1 MKTMCR
7 LWIRFALCLLA
18 FPLILSSCKKEDATP
33 APQPGKYEDGFFI
46 INEGWYG
53 HETGTVYFYDRK
65 GDSLRANI
73 YQVEN
78 PDKALGTITSTLQYA
93 TIFNN
98 KMYMVVKVG
107 GPLVTVDPFTMKEIS
122 RIEPLPGNNGVSFL
136 GTSETQGLLGTTNG
150 LYLLGLSPLTLGA
163 KVTELTGAIGDM
175 VKTNTYTFVASQRNG
190 LVVLNNNTF
199 STVKSFASVQMGP
212 VVSGDGNSVWAIASN
227 NLLKINTQT
236 LVADTVKLAFNAV
249 SPYGAWRSTA
259 MTTST
264 KENAV
269 FFAENKSFTGA
280 TKIYKY
286 LPGNTASA
294 ITPFITLPEGQYC
307 YGKAVAYNKTAD
319 ELIVTTLNGAYT
331 GSTNRVLFYDAT
343 AGTLKKTLTYEGWHF
358 PAMPV
363 FY

>member
-1 MKTMCR
+1 MKTMFRSWSR
-7 LWIRFALCLLA
+7 LALCLFAIPVLL
-18 FPLILSSCKKEDATP
+18 FSCKKDDAP
-33 APQPGKYEDGFFI
+33 ATQNGKYQDGFFI

-53 HETGTVYFYDRK
+53 HETGTVYFYDRQ

-73 YQVEN
+73 YQAEN
-78 PDKALGTITSTLQYA
+78 PDKVLGTITSTLQYA

-107 GPLVTVDPFTMKEIS
+107 GPLVTVDPATMKEID

-136 GTSETQGLLGTTNG
+136 GLNEGQGLLGTTNG
-150 LYLLGLSPLTLGA
+150 LYLLGLSPLSLGA
-163 KVTELTGAIGDM
+163 KVTEITGAIGDM
-175 VKTNTYTFVASQRNG
+175 AKTGAYLFIGSQKSG

-199 STVKSFASVQMGP
+199 STAKSFANVQMGP
-212 VVSGDGNSVWAIASN
+212 VVSGDGANVWAIAGN
-227 NLLKINTQT
+227 NLLKINAQT
-236 LVADTVKLAFNAV
+236 LAADTVKLAFTAV

-259 MTTST
+259 ITSST

-269 FFAENKSFTGA
+269 FYAENKSFTGA

-286 LPGNTASA
+286 VVGNTTSA
-294 ITPFITLPEGQYC
+294 TTPFITLPEGQYC
-307 YGKAVAYNKTAD
+307 YGKAVSYNKVAD

-331 GSTNRVLFYDAT
+331 GNINRVLFYNAT
-343 AGTLKKTLTYEGWHF
+343 TGELKKTLTYNGWHF